1 MDLDPDDLEQSL
13 LKQRPIRKLQYGK
26 APGLTTLT
34 KLAYA
39 SILEDLERMI
49 LLTMNTANHYTL
61 MSHLRTLEKLSF
73 DNSYARLPESF
84 YARLKPTPFSEP
96 PHLISFNSAAAELI
110 DVDPEQAKRPEF
122 AGVFGGSMLVPGM
135 EPLAMLYS
143 GHQFGV
149 YVPQLG
155 DGRAILLG
163 EVRNERGEKW
173 DLHLKGA
180 GLTPFSRD
188 GDGRAV
194 LRSTIREYLCG
205 EAMHGLGIPT
215 TRGLCIVGSDE
226 KVYREQV
233 ETGAILLR
241 MAPSHVRFGS
251 FEILYYRKQHEQLKV
266 LADYVIANHFPHV
279 GGSAE
284 KYAHF
289 FSEVVER
296 TAKLIAQW
304 QAVGWAHGVMNT
316 DNMSILGLTLDYGP
330 FGFIDDYDPGFIC
343 NHSDHN
349 GRYAFNQ
356 QPYIGLWNLSCLA
369 QALLP
374 LAQKED
380 LKAALDR
387 YTSICEGRYMEL
399 MRAKFGLVEAHE
411 EDAALIQDLLALMHL
426 HHVDYTSFF
435 RSLSLFRTGAALLNE
450 SLRDCFLDR
459 EVFDQW
465 ARRYKSRLDGEGT
478 RDEDRAVRMN
488 HVNPKYVLR
497 NYLVQTAIEKA
508 QQKDFSEID
517 RLLTLVQTPYS
528 EQPCMDTYAAPPPN
542 WGKHLAV
549 SCSS

>member
-1 MDLDPDDLEQSL
+1 MRSL
-13 LKQRPIRKLQYGK
+13 C
-26 APGLTTLT
+26 
-34 KLAYA
+34 
-39 SILEDLERMI
+39 
-49 LLTMNTANHYTL
+49 
-61 MSHLRTLEKLSF
+61 TLEELPF
-73 DNSYARLPESF
+73 DNSYARLPEVC
-84 YARLKPTPFSEP
+84 YAKLNPTPFDAP
-96 PHLISFNSAAAELI
+96 PSLVSFNPAAAELI
-110 DVDPEQAKRPEF
+110 DLDPEQAKRPEF
-122 AGVFGGSMLVPGM
+122 AGVFGGSLLVPGM

-180 GLTPFSRD
+180 GLTPFSRE

-194 LRSTIREYLCG
+194 LRSTIREYLCS
-205 EAMHGLGIPT
+205 EAMQGLGIPT
-215 TRGLCIVGSDE
+215 TRALCLVGSDH

-233 ETGAILLR
+233 ETGAMLVR
-241 MAPSHVRFGS
+241 MAPSHVRFGT
-251 FEILYYRKQHEQLKV
+251 FEIFYYRKQHEQLTI
-266 LADYVIANHFPHV
+266 LADYVITNHFPHLTD
-279 GGSAE
+279 GRD
-284 KYAHF
+284 KYARF

-296 TAKLIAQW
+296 TATLIAQW

-316 DNMSILGLTLDYGP
+316 DNMSIHGLTLDYGP
-330 FGFIDDYDPGFIC
+330 FGFMDDYDPGFIC

-374 LAQKED
+374 LARKED

-387 YTSICEGRYMEL
+387 YTPVCEGRYMEL
-399 MRAKFGLVEAHE
+399 MRAKLGLIETK
-411 EDAALIQDLLALMHL
+411 EDDVSLIQDLLALMHL
-426 HHVDYTSFF
+426 HHVDYTSFY
-435 RSLSLFRTGAALLNE
+435 RALGLFQAEPVSQNE
-450 SLRDCFLDR
+450 LLRDFFLER
-459 EVFDQW
+459 EAFDQW
-465 ARRYKSRLDGEGT
+465 ARRYKDRLREEGSRDSERLTG
-478 RDEDRAVRMN
+478 MN
-488 HVNPKYVLR
+488 RVNPKYVLR
-497 NYLVQTAIEKA
+497 NYLAQIAIEKA

-517 RLLTLVQTPYS
+517 RLLVVLQNPYS
-528 EQPCMDTYAAPPPN
+528 DQPGMDAYAIPPPN